1 MHKLPEKHT
10 HISGL
15 IVWIAQ
21 LAVKALPC
29 VDDSMVSIKGAVEAT
44 GLFNSADKRFRE
56 VLTGGLKAILV
67 AENPARTMGMEPI
80 GTGEGSN
87 GPTEVIGLE
96 LDILGKKVNFSI
108 AVSKGQATLAD
119 IVPLART
126 ICTKITDVV
135 VESICSDG
143 GRIPCRKGCAAC
155 CGPYL
160 VPLSVP
166 EALRL
171 NEEIS
176 AAPPNQREP
185 MLRACLLAAH
195 RILNQKPPEPFL
207 DQTTEPSQ
215 AGPAELNL
223 VLSWYASLKLPC
235 PFLCKG
241 LCTIYQQR
249 PMACRELFVKGSAD
263 ACGGEQSIAEV
274 VQMPVKMPNALAQ
287 LASDFEGTAAEAVI
301 LPLTL
306 AWYEQN
312 KQRAD
317 RTWPAVMMVNRFL
330 EIVKTMAA
338 KNSTEAVA

>member
-1 MHKLPEKHT
+1 
-10 HISGL
+10 
-15 IVWIAQ
+15 
-21 LAVKALPC
+21 
-29 VDDSMVSIKGAVEAT
+29 
-44 GLFNSADKRFRE
+44 
-56 VLTGGLKAILV
+56 V
-67 AENPARTMGMEPI
+67 AENPEKTIGMEPI
-80 GTGEGSN
+80 GTGESGN
-87 GPTEVIGLE
+87 NATEVIGLE
-96 LDILGKKVNFSI
+96 LGILGKEVDFSI
-108 AVSKGQATLAD
+108 AVVKGQATLAD

-143 GRIPCRKGCAAC
+143 GRIPCRKGCVAC

-249 PMACRELFVKGSAD
+249 PMACRELFVKDSAD

-287 LASDFEGTAAEAVI
+287 LASDFEGTTAEAVI
-301 LPLTL
+301 LPLTP

-317 RTWPAVMMVNRFL
+317 RTWPAVMMVKRFL
-330 EIVKTMAA
+330 EIVREMAA
-338 KNSTEAVA
+338 KNSTEAVV